1 MSQITFRAG
10 DLEELCK
17 VIISGLC
24 SADSSHGFSWRV
36 AKSEN
41 KGCILFEKHLK
52 AINAEL
58 HGRFFYSSYGLFILC
73 VFPFSFL
80 LFVFFINLQ
89 YFQVQARVLAHG
101 SYTLAKKPFDK
112 SAVYN
117 DLESKKN
124 DPTGTDG
131 TINKGWG
138 ITIACSIL
146 RGSCYT

>member
-1 MSQITFRAG
+1 M
-10 DLEELCK
+10 
-17 VIISGLC
+17 
-24 SADSSHGFSWRV
+24 
-36 AKSEN
+36 
-41 KGCILFEKHLK
+41 FEKHLK
-52 AINAEL
+52 AINAEV
-58 HGRFFYSSYGLFILC
+58 HGRFFYSSYGLFIDC

-131 TINKGWG
+131 TIKKGG
-138 ITIACSIL
+138 ELRSRVLFCEVRARREDDACLS
-146 RGSCYT
+146 